1 MKEVLLCKYGELA
14 LKGLNRGYFEKL
26 LRRELET
33 RLKLAG
39 NFKVTL
45 AQSTIYVEPTDDD
58 CDIDEALRLCRKV
71 FGITTVARAAVAEK
85 NIDDI
90 KRVAKEYLPTYL
102 RGHSSFKA
110 DARRSDK
117 KFPLTSPEISRQVGG
132 AVLEAMPY
140 LKVNLQSPSVVVMT
154 EIR

>member
-1 MKEVLLCKYGELA
+1 MKEVLLLKYGELA

-26 LRRELET
+26 LRRELEM

-58 CDIDEALRLCRKV
+58 ADIDEALRLCRKV

-85 NIDDI
+85 AETITAYT
-90 KRVAKEYLPTYL
+90 V
-102 RGHSSFKA
+102 KA
-110 DARRSDK
+110 DGTK
-117 KFPLTSPEISRQVGG
+117 TEFVLTLG
-132 AVLEAMPY
+132 ALTDDERKIILDGCLINY
-140 LKVNLQSPSVVVMT
+140 YNN
-154 EIR
+154 